1 MKIQKYGAVVKY
13 SVVNLKLIPYF
24 CSVKKIVMNYQEI
37 LLSAKMLSTCEQAR
51 LISELLG
58 LFQEDYLSFRRQQL
72 FDKQAYCPWC
82 EGKKYY
88 KYGTEKGSQRFKCK
102 DCLRTFTEYTGTWL
116 DGIHKKSML

>member
-1 MKIQKYGAVVKY
+1 MAVVEY
-13 SVVNLKLIPYF
+13 SVANLKTISYLCP
-24 CSVKKIVMNYQEI
+24 VKKIVMNYQEI

-72 FDKQAYCPWC
+72 FDKQACCPWC

-88 KYGTEKGSQRFKCK
+88 RYGYTEA
-102 DCLRTFTEYTGTWL
+102 
-116 DGIHKKSML
+116 I